1 MASYYQD
8 EHDGD
13 MAGAGFDRRN
23 MFQRTIKE
31 RVAARD
37 EVRADQNK
45 TSYEKFGPDL
55 RMTVSNA
62 LLMTNMPFAQG
73 SMRKKKSGQAVTRLW
88 EGFRQRLEDFISDRK
103 VQLFIVGLIAVNS
116 LLMGL
121 TTFKDVSDN
130 DQAMTIIGEIDRI
143 ILIIFTVE
151 LCVNLIVHN
160 TKFFAIVGLAFDFV
174 TIVTSLAFP
183 NTTIIRALR
192 IFRAFRLFG
201 RLDSLKKILYMLF
214 STSDLMFSIFFVLVL
229 VYYIFAV
236 LFTQLLQD
244 CQEKYECYGDEDI
257 DYFGSLDMSFLS
269 LFQLMVLEDWA
280 NLTRMTQKKFVWSW
294 LPILI
299 FIVISSFIFLNLIIA
314 VLCDSL
320 NNLSKNAVESVE
332 TQEALADAKQAKKLC
347 QEKLQQND
355 VRRRKELDRLA
366 IRMDDMRKELI
377 KVRERKRIHRL
388 EQRKKSPYSVR
399 TPSSLS
405 SYTTVATSQASLT
418 LMSTVDE
425 VQDWNLVES
434 FPVAP
439 SFFRDSVDW

>member
-8 EHDGD
+8 EDD
-13 MAGAGFDRRN
+13 DEMAGAGFDRRG
-23 MFQRTIKE
+23 MFQHTIRE
-31 RVAARD
+31 RVAVRD
-37 EVRADQNK
+37 EVLADQNK

-55 RMTVSNA
+55 RMTTSHA
-62 LLMTNMPFAQG
+62 LLVHDMPFDQG
-73 SMRKKKSGQAVTRLW
+73 SMRKKKCGQSVIRLW
-88 EGFRQRLEDFISDRK
+88 EGVRQRLEDFITDRR

-121 TTFKDVSDN
+121 TTFKYVYQD

-143 ILIIFTVE
+143 ILIIFTAE

-160 TKFFAIVGLAFDFV
+160 KRFFANRWLAFDFV

-183 NTTIIRALR
+183 NTTIIRTFR

-201 RLDSLKKILYMLF
+201 RLDSLKKILHMLF
-214 STSDLMFSIFFVLVL
+214 STSDLMFSIFFVLML

-280 NLTRMTQKKFVWSW
+280 NLTRMTQKKFSWSW
-294 LPILI
+294 VPILI

-320 NNLSKNAVESVE
+320 NNLPKNVVESVE
-332 TQEALADAKQAKKLC
+332 TQKALADAKEAKKLC
-347 QEKLQQND
+347 LEKLQQND

-377 KVRERKRIHRL
+377 KVREKKRIHRL
-388 EQRKKSPYSVR
+388 EQRKKSPYSVM

-405 SYTTVATSQASLT
+405 SYTTVASSQASQT
-418 LMSTVDE
+418 FMSTIDE
-425 VQDWNLVES
+425 VQDW
-434 FPVAP
+434 
-439 SFFRDSVDW
+439 